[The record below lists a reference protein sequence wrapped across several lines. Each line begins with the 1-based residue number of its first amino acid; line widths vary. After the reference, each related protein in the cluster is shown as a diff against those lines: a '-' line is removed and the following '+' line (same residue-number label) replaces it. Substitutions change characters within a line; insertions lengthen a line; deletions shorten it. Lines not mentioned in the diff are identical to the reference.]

1 MEESV
6 PANEGEQQLL
16 NAEHLVELQ
25 SGELKK
31 ELRLGDLVL
40 SQVLYIMTFT
50 WLGPAG
56 MLGPSHVIAWIPA
69 VVLFYIPSGIVVLYL
84 NREMPLEGG
93 LYQWAKLRFGAAAG
107 FLVGLNLLATVVLIL
122 AGEPSAVSNN
132 LSYLFGTEGSWII
145 ENRAYTM
152 VLGAAL
158 IGGLTLVTLRGLV
171 LGRWLHNVGGSIL
184 AILFVGMLL
193 FALPRWMGF
202 GPAIAGAPAAL
213 ALPTFSL
220 LNLNLLAKMGFGA
233 FCGLDGA
240 SIFSGEC
247 RDPDSNRTVRRSIWV
262 AGPLI
267 ALIYTVGTACI
278 LTFTL
283 PGHIDMTSPQTQA
296 LSMGARGLG
305 IGIFVVPLVTALTI
319 CSTIGLSSLYFNIAS
334 RLPMVAGWDHLLPP
348 WFSRLH
354 PRFKTPVGSIVF
366 IGVLALCLTIL
377 ANIGVGGQEA
387 FQTSLNAAIVC
398 WALTYLVMF
407 AIPLFAKGKKPHWGI
422 RVAAASGFAM
432 TVLFIALSIFPI
444 VAVKSNASFG
454 AKVSGIVIAINA
466 AGALYYWR
474 ARKRKDTLSI
484 LG

>member
-1 MEESV
+1 V
-6 PANEGEQQLL
+6 PSDEGEHQILD
-16 NAEHLVELQ
+16 AEHLIERQ

-40 SQVLYIMTFT
+40 SQVLYIMAFT

-56 MLGPSHVIAWIPA
+56 RLGPSHVIAWIPA
-69 VVLFYIPSGIVVLYL
+69 VLLFYIPSGIVVLHL

-107 FLVGLNLLATVVLIL
+107 FLVALNLLATVMLVL
-122 AGEPSAVSNN
+122 ASEPSQVSNN
-132 LSYLFGTEGSWII
+132 LSYLAGAGGSWII
-145 ENRAYTM
+145 EKRAFTM
-152 VLGAAL
+152 LLGAVL
-158 IGGLTLVTLRGLV
+158 IGGLTLATLRGLA
-171 LGRWLHNVGGSIL
+171 LGRWFHNVGGTVV

-193 FALPRWMGF
+193 FAVPRWIGV
-202 GPAIAGAPAAL
+202 GPAIASAPAAL
-213 ALPTFSL
+213 AFPAMSL

-267 ALIYTVGTACI
+267 ALIYTVGTACV
-278 LTFTL
+278 LTFSL
-283 PGHIDMTSPQTQA
+283 PDQIDMTSPATQA
-296 LSMGARGLG
+296 LSRGAQGVG
-305 IGIFVVPLVTALTI
+305 IGNLVTPLVSALAI
-319 CSTIGLSSLYFNIAS
+319 CVTIGLSSLYFNIAS
-334 RLPMVAGWDHLLPP
+334 RLPMVAGWDHLLPA

-354 PRFKTPVGSIVF
+354 PRFRTPVGSIVF
-366 IGVLALCLTIL
+366 VGLVALGLTIL
-377 ANIGVGGQEA
+377 ANLGVGGQEA
-387 FQTSLNAAIVC
+387 FQTSLSAAIVC
-398 WALTYLVMF
+398 WALTYVVMF
-407 AIPLFAKGKKPHWGI
+407 SIPLFAKGDKPHWGI
-422 RVAAASGFAM
+422 RVAAASGLGM

-444 VAVKSNASFG
+444 VAVKSNASFA
-454 AKVSGIVIAINA
+454 AKVGGIVIAINA

-474 ARKRKDTLSI
+474 AQKRKAPLPI